1 MVHISHLMLQF
12 SPENDG
18 YLQCMLDEFS
28 LGVSDVLLTISQ
40 HFQLLSHNKNQFIKF
55 LLNL

>member
-1 MVHISHLMLQF
+1 MLFVVMVHISNLMLQF

-28 LGVSDVLLTISQ
+28 PDVSDVLLTISQ
-40 HFQLLSHNKNQFIKF
+40 HFQLPSRNKK
-55 LLNL
+55 

>member
-1 MVHISHLMLQF
+1 MLLVVMVHISHLMLQF

-28 LGVSDVLLTISQ
+28 PGVSDVFLTILQ
-40 HFQLLSHNKNQFIKF
+40 HFHFFIFF
-55 LLNL
+55 LYIYI